1 MREAALE
8 LLGRHMDAS
17 PEVAAAYFQHVV
29 QATLDVG
36 VSVRKRAVRILW
48 DCCIRCSPAGVV
60 PVCVCRPQSCN
71 QRTAS
76 EGCTKLHIC
85 AAHF

>member
-8 LLGRHMDAS
+8 LLGRHMDAI
-17 PEVAAAYFQHVV
+17 PEVATAYFQHVV

-48 DCCIRCSPAGVV
+48 DCCIR
-60 PVCVCRPQSCN
+60 
-71 QRTAS
+71 
-76 EGCTKLHIC
+76 
-85 AAHF
+85 